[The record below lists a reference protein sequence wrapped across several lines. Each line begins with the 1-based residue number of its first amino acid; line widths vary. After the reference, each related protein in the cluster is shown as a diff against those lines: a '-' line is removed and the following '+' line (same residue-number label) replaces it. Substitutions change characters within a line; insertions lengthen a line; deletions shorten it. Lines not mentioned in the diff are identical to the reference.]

1 MLKKK
6 RKVTAFQIMS
16 NMYSKT
22 VSYDVA
28 VKLYEY
34 NIFLKAQNY
43 YALEESLS
51 NFKGELVSEYNADI
65 IDEEDNSNNFIAAP
79 TYAEVFDFL
88 ANNKLYICITPIEN
102 DKFDFE
108 LRSFKNNIPRIASN
122 GDWNMVDIILIS
134 AIKLLKQ

>member
-1 MLKKK
+1 
-6 RKVTAFQIMS
+6 
-16 NMYSKT
+16 MYSKT